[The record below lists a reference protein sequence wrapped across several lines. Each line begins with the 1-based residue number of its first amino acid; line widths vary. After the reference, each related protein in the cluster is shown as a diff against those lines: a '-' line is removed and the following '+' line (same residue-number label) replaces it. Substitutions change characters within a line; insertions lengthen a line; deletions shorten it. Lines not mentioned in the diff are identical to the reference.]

1 MSRGKIASI
10 FLDDNLTKLVG
21 SNTVDEMKS
30 IGFNISG
37 QINNFRDS
45 YMKALSKLD
54 LSETT

>member
-21 SNTVDEMKS
+21 NNTIDEMKS
-30 IGFNISG
+30 IGFNIFG
-37 QINNFRDS
+37 QINTFRDS